1 MIAVSLAKLTIV
13 NLISMLC
20 FQKVK
25 NIKRRYRKCKSAVN
39 NEAMYYI
46 KIKAVYM
53 QL

>member
-20 FQKVK
+20 FQKAK
-25 NIKRRYRKCKSAVN
+25 KIKRRYRKCKSAVN
-39 NEAMYYI
+39 NEVVYYI
-46 KIKAVYM
+46 KLKAVYI